1 MKSKDLVLIFLVT
14 SIYISIMTYHHHLS
28 FNRSI
33 LEFVD
38 IVLLVLFSGY
48 SLISFL
54 RPKKNN
60 VNILRK
66 PLLVLGS
73 SLFLMIITG
82 IILNFSSIG
91 LHLKSLTLFLS
102 LITMILLLMAY
113 FRRIIYFNSSDYKKI
128 EKSTKKLIKKQP
140 VNENAVI
147 LVDNVGMQF
156 KLSKEKVNNLKEF
169 VIKSL
174 KGQIL
179 YTEFWALR
187 NISFEIDKG
196 DRWGIIGLNGAGK
209 STLLKIVSGVMKP
222 TEGSLV
228 IKGKIIPLLEL
239 GAGFDPDY
247 TGKENI
253 FLNGAM
259 LGLSKEFLEEK
270 YEEIV
275 EFSEIRKF
283 IDVPLK
289 NYSSGMKAR
298 LGFSI
303 ATVIKPEILVL
314 DEVLSV
320 GDAKF
325 QKKSEDK
332 ITSLFN
338 EGVTVLFVSHSI
350 KQVKKICN
358 KALWLENGKVVMK
371 GDAREICETYEKVC
385 KGEKI

>member
-14 SIYISIMTYHHHLS
+14 SIYIFIMTYPHHLS

-60 VNILRK
+60 VNILKK

-147 LVDNVGMQF
+147 IADDIGMEF
-156 KLSKEKVNNLKEF
+156 KLSNRIVFDMMTGYAGYVNFKYF
-169 VIKSL
+169 SL
-174 KGQIL
+174 TGETGL
-179 YTEFWALR
+179 YF
-187 NISFEIDKG
+187 
-196 DRWGIIGLNGAGK
+196 
-209 STLLKIVSGVMKP
+209 
-222 TEGSLV
+222 
-228 IKGKIIPLLEL
+228 
-239 GAGFDPDY
+239 
-247 TGKENI
+247 
-253 FLNGAM
+253 
-259 LGLSKEFLEEK
+259 
-270 YEEIV
+270 
-275 EFSEIRKF
+275 KF
-283 IDVPLK
+283 
-289 NYSSGMKAR
+289 
-298 LGFSI
+298 
-303 ATVIKPEILVL
+303 
-314 DEVLSV
+314 
-320 GDAKF
+320 
-325 QKKSEDK
+325 
-332 ITSLFN
+332 
-338 EGVTVLFVSHSI
+338 
-350 KQVKKICN
+350 
-358 KALWLENGKVVMK
+358 
-371 GDAREICETYEKVC
+371 
-385 KGEKI
+385 